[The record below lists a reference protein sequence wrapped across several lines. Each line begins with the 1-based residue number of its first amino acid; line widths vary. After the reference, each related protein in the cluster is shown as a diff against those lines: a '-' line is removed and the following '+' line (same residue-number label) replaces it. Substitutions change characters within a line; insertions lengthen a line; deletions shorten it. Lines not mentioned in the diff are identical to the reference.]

1 MTLARERSRLCAC
14 VLCERRTALL
24 ALAKKFSILNRGTR
38 QNQLVRTNRTRR
50 AFPVSTPAGNSF
62 PTLRPPCLCALCVK
76 GSFPAS
82 LFIATFAPEK
92 RRLVA
97 QCAAPLAGP
106 EAFSCL
112 CSSGVGAGAFLGA
125 RPEVFVCESA
135 YVSAVATLAE
145 SALTQKHRGWVHA
158 KDLYVEPRTSA
169 RHSALLMGVSAG
181 RLHSPAEHRSLRRFR
196 GKRKRKSRSL
206 GPHFF

>member
-1 MTLARERSRLCAC
+1 MTPHLSFDQHDKIYVTLARERSRLCAC

-135 YVSAVATLAE
+135 YVSAVSNPRRIRTYTKTPGVGYSAKELIRRAADFSAALCTLN
-145 SALTQKHRGWVHA
+145 G
-158 KDLYVEPRTSA
+158 
-169 RHSALLMGVSAG
+169 GVS
-181 RLHSPAEHRSLRRFR
+181 
-196 GKRKRKSRSL
+196 GKIAFTGGTS
-206 GPHFF
+206 

>member
-1 MTLARERSRLCAC
+1 L
-14 VLCERRTALL
+14 RTS
-24 ALAKKFSILNRGTR
+24 AKKFSTPDRGTR

-50 AFPVSTPAGNSF
+50 AFLVSTPAGNSS
-62 PTLRPPCLCALCVK
+62 PTLRPPCLCALCAK
-76 GSFPAS
+76 FPFPAS

-92 RRLVA
+92 RRLIA

-145 SALTQKHRGWVHA
+145 SALTQKHRGVGTRKRLIRRA
-158 KDLYVEPRTSA
+158 ADFSA
-169 RHSALLMGVSAG
+169 AFCTLNGGVS
-181 RLHSPAEHRSLRRFR
+181 
-196 GKRKRKSRSL
+196 GKIAFTGGTS
-206 GPHFF
+206 